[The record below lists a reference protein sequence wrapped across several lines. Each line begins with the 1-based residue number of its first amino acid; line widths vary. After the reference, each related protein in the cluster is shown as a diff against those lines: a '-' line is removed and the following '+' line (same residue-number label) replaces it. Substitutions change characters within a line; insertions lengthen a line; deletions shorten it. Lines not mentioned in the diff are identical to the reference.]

1 MAPMRRSVERPHDIG
16 SPGGRGYLDTCAVHL
31 GRWEAETPAE
41 VVTEA
46 EQMPRRARY
55 LVPRGLPRRDEV
67 LAVCVV
73 AVVLLHVLFA
83 QLTILLAAAFYLI
96 TRATRWRLSWLL
108 VPAAAGLAWTAA
120 IGSRAAAA
128 GFTAGPAQIADYLGA
143 SGHQASHLLHFTTAF
158 AGLATWLPRQ
168 LPLALVVGAAE
179 AALAGWLT
187 WLHTDE

>member
-1 MAPMRRSVERPHDIG
+1 MIANDTTEAQTRTTSLHLMAPWARL
-16 SPGGRGYLDTCAVHL
+16 PGHARATPGTL
-31 GRWEAETPAE
+31 GAETPAK

-55 LVPRGLPRRDEV
+55 LVPRGLPRRDEI

-96 TRATRWRLSWLL
+96 TRATRWRLSWLM

-128 GFTAGPAQIADYLGA
+128 GFTAGPARITDY
-143 SGHQASHLLHFTTAF
+143 
-158 AGLATWLPRQ
+158 
-168 LPLALVVGAAE
+168 
-179 AALAGWLT
+179 
-187 WLHTDE
+187 